1 MLYLFFFHVFPI
13 LIEWAQY
20 VINYPVSSV
29 SNVQIDLGEPKYEHS
44 PFEKYFQIPPAGIFI
59 FVKYFLLLN
68 GFKIF
73 LPPRCVI
80 HQKRKHLEAG
90 FVFLSRIMVKH
101 FQKILTLNRE
111 WQSVARGHRI
121 HWVWAKIISLI
132 KRMFFKLSHLHSL
145 CCSQIEKLAWS
156 GELMLQD

>member
-1 MLYLFFFHVFPI
+1 M
-13 LIEWAQY
+13 
-20 VINYPVSSV
+20 

-156 GELMLQD
+156 GGLMLQDQCAGSKFDYVLVPGVPALE